1 MTLWYLSFQA
11 PEIVE
16 HFEYDAKVDMWS
28 LGCILFEMLV
38 GKTVFLGSTQA
49 EVLSNVKAQ
58 DVVFPPHISVSEQ
71 IIGLLQKVFIE

>member
-1 MTLWYLSFQA
+1 
-11 PEIVE
+11 
-16 HFEYDAKVDMWS
+16 MWS

-58 DVVFPPHISVSEQ
+58 DVVFPTNIAVSEQ
-71 IIGLLQKVFIE
+71 VIGLLQKVCF